1 MMHSIQIAARRLL
14 PAITVC
20 TVLALGTSAASARTL
35 AEVKQLGAISVCL
48 NPDALPYSSKKPE
61 TPGFQLELAREIA
74 NGLGVKLNVEW
85 ILPRRRANV
94 VNCDM
99 MIDSVN
105 DREVHEGR
113 LLLSRPYQTSGVALG
128 LSKDA
133 APITD
138 YHELQ
143 PDQKVGVMINSIA
156 SVVVGKAGKRT
167 SPYAFQA
174 DMVEDLEKGEIYAIA
189 VSAATMSYY
198 IHQHPDSGLKLAFA
212 FEGEPDLH
220 WEVSIG
226 LRKSDQALVDAIN
239 AVLDKLIAD
248 GTLSAIYQRYGV
260 EHRLPKQKL
269 SSSRGPTASE
279 ASR

>member
-1 MMHSIQIAARRLL
+1 MMLSIESAVRRLL
-14 PAITVC
+14 AIGAAC
-20 TVLALGTSAASARTL
+20 TLLAVAAVDASARTL
-35 AEVKQLGAISVCL
+35 AEVKALGAISVCL
-48 NPDALPYSSKKPE
+48 NPDALPHSSNKPE

-74 NGLGVKLNVEW
+74 KGLGVKLNVEW

-99 MIDSVN
+99 MMDSVN
-105 DREVHEGR
+105 NREIHEGR

-143 PDQKVGVMINSIA
+143 RGQKVGVMINSIA
-156 SVVVGKAGKRT
+156 SVVVGKAGKTT

-174 DMVEDLEKGEIYAIA
+174 DMVEDLEKGEVYAIA
-189 VSAATMSYY
+189 VSSATMSYY
-198 IHQHPDSGLKLAFA
+198 IRQHPDAGLKLAFA
-212 FEGEPDLH
+212 FDGEPDLH
-220 WEVSIG
+220 WEVSVG

-239 AVLDKLIAD
+239 AVLDQLIAD
-248 GTLSAIYQRYGV
+248 GTLTAIYQRYGI
-260 EHRLPKQKL
+260 EHRVP
-269 SSSRGPTASE
+269 
-279 ASR
+279 